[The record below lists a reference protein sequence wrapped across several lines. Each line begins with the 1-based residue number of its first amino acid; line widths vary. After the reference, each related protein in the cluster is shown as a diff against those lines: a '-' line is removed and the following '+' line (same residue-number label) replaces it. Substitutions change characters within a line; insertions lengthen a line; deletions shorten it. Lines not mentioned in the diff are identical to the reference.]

1 MQFGTNG
8 KMVFST
14 IEELFSDLFME
25 IGLAVKNNYVYLQGG
40 DFLKC
45 GDKFIKVSLDGS
57 PVYPGRND
65 IMFDPATNYALISF
79 LFGFYLDCCQDSDD
93 GDLLQGYI
101 AHYVFDDET
110 RTKQQ
115 VVVKTA
121 GRGEIASKF
130 YYNVY
135 IGYIECIFLISGSE
149 IDLSNFD
156 IPKENEK

>member
-1 MQFGTNG
+1 MQFGNNG

-65 IMFDPATNYALISF
+65 IMFDPANNYALISF
-79 LFGFYLDCCQDSDD
+79 LFGFTNFFCNI
-93 GDLLQGYI
+93 I
-101 AHYVFDDET
+101 AT
-110 RTKQQ
+110 
-115 VVVKTA
+115 
-121 GRGEIASKF
+121 
-130 YYNVY
+130 
-135 IGYIECIFLISGSE
+135 ISTITPAIKNLYPAKSTFE
-149 IDLSNFD
+149 A
-156 IPKENEK
+156 